1 MNANR
6 FRWVFSR
13 RLGMR
18 VPAPETARGQGKGE
32 GGGLAMPS
40 CALAF
45 GLLWVGTAQAQMPVP
60 CAGGACGSAIPGF
73 VTHGAAG
80 FSASGNQ
87 GFVTQSTPK
96 AIVNWASYNLGAGN
110 TLTYRFQD
118 AAGNLPAGASFSTLN
133 RIWQGSPS
141 EIAGRI
147 QVQAGQNGQITLI
160 NQNGILFR
168 DGAQISVG
176 SLTASTLDIADR
188 LFIDGIYTNLTPD
201 SVAAFT
207 AAGGGGVVKLES
219 GATLRTE
226 RGGQVL
232 LLAQDVENHGV
243 IETPEGQTLLAAGN
257 KVYLAVSNDPG
268 LRGFLVEV
276 DGGGTASN
284 TGRILAERGNVS
296 ITGLTVNQLGR
307 VNATTSVSL
316 NGSIRLMARDTV
328 ASYQPTPKPGE
339 EQVTIPQGT
348 RTGSL
353 VFGAGSVTAVTPETA
368 SADTL
373 LDEQSF
379 NPSRIEAV
387 GRTVHVQAGAELR
400 ATAGDIDLSAQA
412 GQLFQTAGEGPV
424 SGVRL
429 QVEPGA
435 VLDTAGLRDVAI
447 PVERNYIQVEVRG
460 SQLQDAPLQRD
471 SFLYKSTVWIDIEQG
486 TPLLNVAGDIV
497 KVGRTVAEKSTR
509 GGNIVLRSENELVL
523 NDGARLDVSG
533 GSIAYQAGWGRTTQL
548 IQNGRVVDIGVAQP
562 DQVYEGFADQYTA
575 TDAKWGVT
583 RTWDQGRKFYVPAH
597 VAGRD
602 AGGISLTAHR
612 LMLDA
617 VLRGERV
624 VGERQRTAPPSA
636 GSLKIAALAA
646 SEAAPATLQDF
657 RFVSTALQRRLDFG
671 QTLPADIAGELLLSA
686 ERLRESG
693 IGRLDI
699 ASQGRLT
706 LPADVTLSLPAQGRA
721 SLTARS
727 MRFEGE
733 IIAPAGGI
741 SLTTRRGQAEL
752 GQSAGDYALE
762 VDGRARLDVA
772 GQWVNDLPGI
782 GSGVP
787 SATAL
792 VQGGSLSL
800 QAYSD
805 LILGPDVVLDA
816 SGGAWVQADGKLKA
830 GKAGGITLASGDF
843 LLPNRFDPE
852 SRIQLGG
859 ELRAYSLAEG
869 GRLNLSTSSLWLG
882 GSGSGRAGELL
893 LGEDFFRQGGFRD
906 YALTGSEAVTVAAG
920 FSLRP
925 DPVTWL
931 LPGDHRLRETGQR
944 LADFARVTRLL
955 SGQRPG
961 TSVALTATRAL
972 MGDVTVGEG
981 ARIEVDPRGSIL
993 LSAADQLSVLG
1004 TLAAPAGR
1012 ISLIQTALQDAEK
1025 EVANFEAGRSVFLGR
1040 DSRLLAAGLY
1050 LPKPNLQGLRLGEVL
1065 DGGEVSL
1072 QAGKGYVVMQPGAR
1086 IDVSGA
1092 AATLDLAG
1100 ARGLTATPVAS
1111 HGGSIVLSAR
1121 EGLVLEGEFLAHGG
1135 GGAARGG
1142 SLSVELFRTA
1152 PDWTIPAGH
1161 ALESLLNRQR
1171 ILSLTASPGALS
1183 AAWQPG
1189 ATLDSAQFNGRGS
1202 LSVDQVAAGGFAD
1215 LRLSAQHRVRFEGQV
1230 DLSLAGN
1237 LLLQAPNFEASGD
1250 ARVGLDAA
1258 AVQLGNLHAQTQGE
1272 TLRSDATGGDGH
1284 LTVNADLLELVGH
1297 ASWQGFGAIHLVSRG
1312 DLRLRGVVFDDPVT
1326 LATDYRYDGS
1336 LATGAGLLELKARQ
1350 VYPVSLADFSIEIHN
1365 NAAGRIRVSAN
1376 GEPTPVLSGGGRL
1389 HLAAPGVEQGGVLKA
1404 PLGEIRLTAA
1414 TVTRSTNVFGLDGL
1428 PTGANAVTL
1437 SRVETPGGQ
1446 VTLGAGSVTSVSVDG
1461 QVIPLGATELAGKDW
1476 LYDFGPYKRLLDAP
1490 PQRRVVLAG
1499 DKVDVAQGAKVDLS
1513 GGGDLLAR
1521 EFLPGPGG
1529 SRDYLA
1535 AGNTP
1540 GLYAILPGL
1549 NPDYAPYDQQMRTGL
1564 DDAGYLGASVRL
1576 LEGLPGLAAG
1586 TYTLLPAAYALLPGA
1601 WLVQVAKPDS
1611 DLVPGRGG
1619 LLPTG
1624 HYLAAGQVGQR
1635 RNGGDLAT
1643 SGRNASLHLAPG
1655 NLARSYSEYLE
1666 TRSSRFHAHA
1676 AATLADAGQLSIA
1689 VGSRLDLA
1697 GQIVADAVAGGR
1709 GPELDIAADRL
1720 AVTAGGASYGD
1731 GHVTLGAERLAG
1743 FGAASLLLGG
1753 TRSQDG
1759 GHTRLT
1765 QRATEVVVAGGAEL
1779 VAPELILAA
1788 TDTVRVEAG
1797 AVVVGSGSYTGTA
1810 QSLNVGDASGEGD
1823 GALLRVS
1830 SGGQIDLVRAP
1841 ASLNRGLLDIAAG
1854 ATVQAGH
1861 SALLDA
1867 TLDNRNAGDLVLPVS
1882 GGALNLGAKRISLVG
1897 DGSVVGEGLVFDQAA
1912 LAALGQPASLRLA
1925 SYTTLDVY
1933 GDVTLGDAGL
1943 ERLAIEAAGIHQHA
1957 GGGLGLTAGE
1967 VGFANPNGLAA
1978 DAAFAGATGAGT
1990 LTVDADRIRLGRGD
2004 FLLRGYTRAQLLA
2017 RGEVMGQGGRY
2028 SVEGD
2033 LDLAAGRLTALA
2045 GVRQGI
2051 LADGALKT
2059 ELPDHPPV
2067 DLPAA
2072 ALGGALDLTAATLTH
2087 LGSIELPAGQVS
2099 LTATLGDLR
2108 LNETGPDGS
2117 LRGGRI
2123 LAGGR
2128 TLEFAD
2134 TQAHAGGGSVRLTA
2148 QAGDVVV
2155 EGPARI
2161 DVAADPAGGNAGA
2174 LGIWAAGDA
2183 WLTGRLDGDA
2193 ASGHAS
2199 GRFEL
2204 VAGRINPDAGGGN
2217 DFNGLNAVLEGG
2229 GFHDRRHI
2237 RVRQGSLT
2245 LDTRVRAADILIST
2259 DTGDLTVKGATYA
2272 DGRQRIDLDADG
2284 AQGGRIELYAGG
2296 NLDLQDATLSARAT
2310 QPVSAPWGTRGEG
2323 GLVVLGSGEA
2333 GELRMS
2339 DARIDVSAA
2348 PDSAAR
2354 GGRVVLRAARTGIAA
2369 GTPGGTG
2376 VALDTLTGSIGG
2388 ARRVEVEGYKV
2399 YGAISTLTSGA
2410 SVGSTLGL
2418 GTVDG
2423 ENAAFVGAA
2432 TLDARIAGLNL
2443 GDAAL
2448 ALLPGVEVRGGGNL
2462 TLSQDWDL
2470 NPLRYGGQGGV
2481 LTLRAAGDL
2490 LLQKNLS
2497 DGFSAANA
2505 SGLLQTGQTGW
2516 SYRLAAGADTDAA
2529 APLATRRDPAGQISL
2544 AANVLV
2550 RTGVGDLDAAAA
2562 GDILLATGAAV
2573 YTAGREAGLVA
2584 DFANAPA
2591 SQGYAFPADGGDLR
2605 LRAGGSVVSVAGP
2618 AGLVTDWL
2626 QRRYNPTNNATQFR
2640 APGWW
2645 PRFSAFKDGVAA
2657 LGGGDVVVEAGARV
2671 ANLLAATATN
2681 AQQPA
2686 LRGETVHDAARQVI
2700 RGGGDLQ
2707 VRAAGDIQ
2715 GGLFHADRGVASIEA
2730 GGAVLPGV
2738 VRGSREAATV
2748 LALGDARVGLAARL
2762 GITLG
2767 TVVNPGLVEQPV
2779 KPAGEVYFV
2788 TYGRDSG
2795 ARLMSLA
2802 GDIDLT
2808 NDQAGLAQAYGVSG
2822 SAGSGALLFYP
2833 GGLEAVAAQG
2843 NLNVHQGFTLAP
2855 TALGSLRL
2863 LAGESVTLLDK
2874 NPIVMSD
2881 ASPDAQPRLQRP
2893 VRDAA
2898 SVRAL
2903 TTLPALER
2911 DRYSPVFDE
2920 KGEILRDRQPVY
2932 VVAGRG
2938 DIVGQAGSYVFAHL
2952 PKAAVLAAGRDIQD
2966 VTLVG
2971 QNLAPDDV
2979 TRILAGRDIRYRI
2992 ERDPVSQFISSINE
3006 ARVTLGG
3013 PGRLDLI
3020 AGRHLDLGAATG
3032 VLTRGNLANPYL
3044 PEGGAHI
3051 EAMAGVVAVDNQGQ
3065 SRPISAALLDPVSLQ
3080 AFFAELQAS
3089 ALESS
3094 ASGDYTRGE
3103 AAIAALF
3110 PSADS
3115 SGPLSHEGDLSLFF
3129 SQIKTE
3135 QGGDIL
3141 LLAPGGLVNAGLASA
3156 TGFDRRPADLGIMTV
3171 RGGRVLAY
3179 TRGDFQVNSNRVF
3192 TIGDGDILL
3201 WSAEGNI
3208 DAGKGAKTASATP
3221 PPRLRIDAKG
3231 NFVLDVSQSI
3241 AGSGIGALK
3250 AGSNVYLVAPKGEI
3264 NAGDAGIRAGGN
3276 LTIAAE
3282 RVVGADNIQV
3292 GGVSAGVPAADTAS
3306 LGASIG
3312 GLNNL
3317 GDAGKATQEATQ
3329 SVASTAKKDE
3339 QTAEQT
3345 RQALAGFRPSF
3356 ISVEVLGFGESGS
3369 IQDEA
3374 ERRRRQE
3381 EERLRVGGA

>member
-32 GGGLAMPS
+32 GCGLAMPS

-45 GLLWVGTAQAQMPVP
+45 GLLWVGTAQAQAVQMPVP
-60 CAGGACGSAIPGF
+60 CAAGACGSAIPGF

-87 GFVTQSTPK
+87 GFVTQTTPK

-160 NQNGILFR
+160 NQNGILFKG
-168 DGAQISVG
+168 GAQISVG
-176 SLTASTLDIADR
+176 SLTASTLDIADK
-188 LFIDGIYTNLTPD
+188 LFIDGIHTNLTPD

-207 AAGGGGVVKLES
+207 AAGGGGVVKLDS

-226 RGGQVL
+226 RGGRVL

-243 IETPEGQTLLAAGN
+243 IETPEGQTILAAGS

-276 DGGGTASN
+276 DGGGTATH

-328 ASYQPTPKPGE
+328 ASYQPTPKLGE

-368 SADTL
+368 STDTL

-387 GRTVHVQAGAELR
+387 GKTVHVQAGAELR

-412 GQLFQTAGEGPV
+412 GQLFQTAGEGPA

-460 SQLQDAPLQRD
+460 SQLQDAPLLRD

-486 TPLLNVAGDIV
+486 TPLLNVAGDIA

-509 GGNIVLRSENELVL
+509 GGNIGLRSENELVL
-523 NDGARLDVSG
+523 DDGARLDVSG

-548 IQNGRVVDIGVAQP
+548 IQNGRVVDIGLAQP
-562 DQVYEGFADQYTA
+562 DQVYQGFADQYSA

-583 RTWDQGRKFYVPAH
+583 RTWDLGRKVFIPAH

-612 LMLDA
+612 LMVDA
-617 VLRGERV
+617 ELRGERV
-624 VGERQRTAPPSA
+624 AGERQRAAPPRA

-657 RFVSTALQRRLDFG
+657 RFVDEALQRRLDFE
-671 QTLPADIAGELLLSA
+671 QPLPADVARELLLSA
-686 ERLRESG
+686 ERLRAGGLS
-693 IGRLDI
+693 RLDI

-706 LPADVTLSLPAQGRA
+706 LPADVRLNLPAQGRA

-727 MRFEGE
+727 MRVEGE

-741 SLTTRRGQAEL
+741 TLTTRRGLAEQ
-752 GQSAGDYALE
+752 GQSAGDHALE
-762 VDGRARLDVA
+762 VGGRARLDVA
-772 GQWVNDLPGI
+772 GQWVNDLPGL
-782 GSGVP
+782 GAGAP

-792 VQGGSLSL
+792 IQGGSLTL
-800 QAYSD
+800 QAHSD
-805 LILGPDVVLDA
+805 LILGPAVVLDA
-816 SGGAWVQADGKLKA
+816 SGGAWLQADGKLKA

-843 LLPNRFDPE
+843 LLPNSFDPA

-869 GRLNLSTSSLWLG
+869 GRLSLSTSSLWLG
-882 GSGSGRAGELL
+882 GTGSGRAGELL

-920 FSLRP
+920 FNLRP
-925 DPVTWL
+925 DPVTWV

-944 LADFARVTRLL
+944 LADFARTTRLP
-955 SGQRPG
+955 SGQRPS

-972 MGDVTVGEG
+972 TGDITLGEG
-981 ARIEVDPRGSIL
+981 ARIEVDPRGSIQL
-993 LSAADQLSVLG
+993 TAADQLSVQG

-1025 EVANFEAGRSVFLGR
+1025 EVANFDAGRSVFLGR
-1040 DSRLLAAGLY
+1040 DSRLLATGLY

-1072 QAGKGYVVMQPGAR
+1072 QAGKGYVVVQPGAR

-1092 AATLDLAG
+1092 TATLDLPG
-1100 ARGLTATPVAS
+1100 VRGLTATPVAS
-1111 HGGSIVLSAR
+1111 RGGSIDLSAR
-1121 EGLVLEGEFLAHGG
+1121 EGLVLEGVFLAHAG

-1142 SLSVELFRTA
+1142 SLSVELYRAA
-1152 PDWTIPAGH
+1152 PEWTIPAGH
-1161 ALESLLNRQR
+1161 ALQSLLNRQR
-1171 ILSLTASPGALS
+1171 ILSLTASPAALS

-1189 ATLDSAQFNGRGS
+1189 DDLDSAQFNGRAS
-1202 LSVDQVAAGGFAD
+1202 LSTAQVAAGGFAD
-1215 LRLSAQHRVRFEGQV
+1215 LGLSAQHRVRFEGQV

-1237 LLLQAPNFEASGD
+1237 LLLQAPNFEAVGD

-1258 AVQLGNLHAQTQGE
+1258 ALRLGNFDARTQGE
-1272 TLRSDATGGDGH
+1272 TLRSDAKGGDGR

-1312 DLRLRGVVFDDPVT
+1312 DLRLRGVVYDDPVT
-1326 LATDYRYDGS
+1326 LEKDYRYDGS
-1336 LATGAGLLELKARQ
+1336 LTTGAGLLELKARQ
-1350 VYPVSLADFSIEIHN
+1350 VYPVSLADFGIEIHN
-1365 NAAGRIRVSAN
+1365 NPDGSIRVAGN
-1376 GEPTPVLSGGGRL
+1376 GEPKPVLSAGGRL
-1389 HLAAPGVEQGGVLKA
+1389 SMSAPRIEQGGVLKA
-1404 PLGEIRLTAA
+1404 PLGEIRLAA
-1414 TVTRSTNVFGLDGL
+1414 ETISRSTNTFGLDGL
-1428 PTGANAVTL
+1428 PTGANAVTQ

-1446 VTLGAGSVTSVSVDG
+1446 IILGAGSVTSLSADG

-1490 PQRRVVLAG
+1490 PQRRVALAG
-1499 DKVDVAQGAKVDLS
+1499 DRVDVAQGATVDLS

-1549 NPDYAPYDQQMRTGL
+1549 NPDYAPYDQQMRTDL
-1564 DDAGYLGASVRL
+1564 DDADYLGASVRL

-1601 WLVQVAKPDS
+1601 WLVQVAKADS
-1611 DLVPGRGG
+1611 DLVPGRAGP
-1619 LLPTG
+1619 LPTG
-1624 HYLAAGQVGQR
+1624 HFLAAGQVGQR

-1643 SGRNASLHLAPG
+1643 SGRNASLRLAPG

-1666 TRSSRFHAHA
+1666 TRASSFHAHA
-1676 AATLADAGQLSIA
+1676 PATLADAGQLSIA

-1697 GQIVADAVAGGR
+1697 GQIRAGAVAGGR

-1731 GHVTLGAERLAG
+1731 GYVTLGAERLAG

-1759 GHTRLT
+1759 GQTRLT
-1765 QRATEVVVAGGAEL
+1765 QRATEVVVAGGAKL

-1788 TDTVRVEAG
+1788 RDTVRVEAG
-1797 AVVVGSGSYTGTA
+1797 ARVAGTGTYTGNA
-1810 QSLNVGDASGEGD
+1810 QSLYVSDASGEGD

-1830 SGGQIDLVRAP
+1830 SGGQIDLVRAD
-1841 ASLNRGLLDIAAG
+1841 ASLKRGLLDIAAG
-1854 ATVQAGH
+1854 ATVQAGR

-1867 TLDNRNAGDLVLPVS
+1867 TLDNRNAGNLILPVS
-1882 GGALNLGAKRISLVG
+1882 GGALALGAKRISLVG
-1897 DGSVVGEGLVFDQAA
+1897 DGSEVGEGLVFDQAA
-1912 LAALGQPASLRLA
+1912 LAALGHPASLRLA
-1925 SYTTLDVY
+1925 SHTTVDVY

-1957 GGGLGLTAGE
+1957 GGGLSLTAGE
-1967 VGFANPNGLAA
+1967 VGFANPNGIAA
-1978 DAAFAGATGAGT
+1978 DAAFAGAPGAGA

-2004 FLLRGYTRAQLLA
+2004 FLLRGYTSAQLLA
-2017 RGEVMGQGGRY
+2017 RREVVGQG
-2028 SVEGD
+2028 SSFKVEGD
-2033 LDLAAGRLTALA
+2033 LDLTAGRLTTLA

-2059 ELPDHPPV
+2059 QLPDNPPV

-2072 ALGGALDLTAATLTH
+2072 ALGGALDLTAAALTH
-2087 LGSIELPAGQVS
+2087 LGSIELPAGRVT

-2108 LNETGPDGS
+2108 LSATGPDGS
-2117 LRGGRI
+2117 PQGGRI

-2128 TLEFAD
+2128 SLGFAD
-2134 TQAHAGGGSVRLTA
+2134 TQAHASAGSVRLTA
-2148 QAGDVVV
+2148 EAGDVIV

-2161 DVAADPAGGNAGA
+2161 DVAADPVGGNAGA
-2174 LGIWAAGDA
+2174 LGIWAAGDVR
-2183 WLTGRLDGDA
+2183 LSGRLDGDA
-2193 ASGHAS
+2193 APGHAS

-2204 VAGRINPDAGGGN
+2204 VAGRINPDAGGDN
-2217 DFNGLNAVLEGG
+2217 EFNGLNAVVEAG

-2237 RVRQGSLT
+2237 RVRQGALT
-2245 LDTRVRAADILIST
+2245 LDTRVRAVDILIGT
-2259 DTGDLTVKGATYA
+2259 DTGDLTVKGA
-2272 DGRQRIDLDADG
+2272 IDADG
-2284 AQGGRIELYAGG
+2284 AKGGRIELYAGG
-2296 NLDLQDATLSARAT
+2296 NLDLQGATLSARAT
-2310 QPVSAPWGTRGEG
+2310 EPVAAAWGTRGEG
-2323 GLVVLGSGEA
+2323 GLVVLGSGAA
-2333 GELRMS
+2333 GQLRMS

-2348 PDSAAR
+2348 PGSAAR

-2376 VALDTLTGSIGG
+2376 VALAALTGSIGG

-2399 YGAISTLTSGA
+2399 YDGIDNLTSGNA
-2410 SVGSTLGL
+2410 SGSSLGL

-2423 ENAAFVGAA
+2423 ENAAFAGAA
-2432 TLDARIAGLNL
+2432 TLDAQIAKLDL
-2443 GDAAL
+2443 GGAAL
-2448 ALLPGVEVRGGGNL
+2448 ALLPGVEVRAGGDL
-2462 TLSQDWDL
+2462 TLSQDWNL
-2470 NPLRYGGQGGV
+2470 NPLRYGEQGGV
-2481 LTLRAAGDL
+2481 LTLRAQGDL
-2490 LLQKNLS
+2490 LVRKNLS

-2505 SGLLQTGQTGW
+2505 SGLLQTGETGW

-2529 APLATRRDPAGQISL
+2529 APLATRRDPVGQISL

-2562 GDILLATGAAV
+2562 GDIRLAAGAAL
-2573 YTAGREAGLVA
+2573 YTAGREAGPVA
-2584 DFANAPA
+2584 DFDKALA
-2591 SQGYAFPADGGDLR
+2591 SQGYAFPTDGGDLR
-2605 LRAGGSVVSVAGP
+2605 LRAGGSVVSDAGP

-2626 QRRYNPTNNATQFR
+2626 QRRYNPTNNPTLFR

-2681 AQQPA
+2681 ARQPA
-2686 LRGETVHDAARQVI
+2686 SRGETVHDPSRQVI

-2707 VRAAGDIQ
+2707 VRAAGDIE
-2715 GGLFHADRGVASIEA
+2715 GGLFHTDRGVASIEA

-2748 LALGDARVGLAARL
+2748 LALGDARAGLTARL

-2779 KPAGEVYFV
+2779 MPAGEVYFV
-2788 TYGRDSG
+2788 TYGQDSG

-2802 GDIDLT
+2802 GNIDLN
-2808 NDQAGLAQAYGVSG
+2808 NDNGLAQAYGVGG
-2822 SAGSGALLFYP
+2822 SAGSGALRFYP

-2843 NLNVHQGFTLAP
+2843 NLNIHQGFVLAP

-2863 LAGESVTLLDK
+2863 LAAESVVVRGG
-2874 NPIVMSD
+2874 PIVMSD
-2881 ASPDAQPRLQRP
+2881 VSADALPRLQRP
-2893 VRDAA
+2893 VQATA
-2898 SVRAL
+2898 SVGRL

-2920 KGEILRDRQPVY
+2920 KGEIRRDRQPVY
-2932 VVAGRG
+2932 VVAGKG
-2938 DIVGQAGSYVFAHL
+2938 DIVGPGGSSVFANL
-2952 PKAAVLAAGRDIQD
+2952 PKAAVFAAGRDILD

-2971 QNLAPDDV
+2971 QNLAADDV
-2979 TRILAGRDIRYRI
+2979 TRILAGRDIRYLI
-2992 ERDPVSQFISSINE
+2992 ERDPVSQFISSVNE
-3006 ARVTLGG
+3006 ARITLGG
-3013 PGRLDLI
+3013 PGRLELI
-3020 AGRHLDLGAATG
+3020 AGRNLDLGASTG

-3051 EAMAGVVAVDNQGQ
+3051 HAMAGVVARDGNGRI
-3065 SRPISAALLDPVSLQ
+3065 RPLSATLLDPVSLQ
-3080 AFFAELQAS
+3080 AFFGELQAS

-3094 ASGDYTRGE
+3094 VSGDYSRGE

-3110 PSADS
+3110 PAADAT
-3115 SGPLSHEGDLSLFF
+3115 GALSHEGDLSLFF

-3141 LLAPGGLVNAGLASA
+3141 ILAPGGLVNAGLASA
-3156 TGFDRRPADLGIMTV
+3156 TGFDRKPADLGIMTV

-3192 TIGDGDILL
+3192 TIGEGDILI
-3201 WSAEGNI
+3201 WSAEGSI

-3231 NFVLDVSQSI
+3231 NFVLDVSESI

-3250 AGSNVYLVAPKGEI
+3250 AGSNVFLVAPKGEI

-3292 GGVSAGVPAADTAS
+3292 GGVSTGVPAADTGS
-3306 LGASIG
+3306 LGASLG

-3317 GDAGKATQEATQ
+3317 GDAGKASQEATQ

-3356 ISVEVLGFGESGS
+3356 ISVEVLGFGETGS

-3381 EERLRVGGA
+3381 EERLRGSGA